1 MSEGVSW
8 PGEGN
13 RKVRALERISEV
25 GGRGILCAHANNSNP
40 SGPKRGKSF
49 MSRWYLAIDLG
60 TGGAKVAAV
69 ALDGTVLAAEF
80 ARIDMVLGADG
91 AAEQDPAQWWA
102 GITTAL
108 QQVVELANVPRN
120 NCAGIGI
127 TGQWGSTVPIDSSG
141 EAVGPCITWQ
151 DDRGGPWSKKL
162 VGGTIDIAG
171 FGPKKVVSWLRLAGG
186 APSPSGADPTGH
198 IQYFLHQRPD
208 LYANAA
214 AFLEPVDFVGLKL
227 TGRIAA
233 TPASM
238 VLSWLTDNRV
248 GATVAYHPDL
258 IKLADRDPTKLP
270 ELLPTG
276 STLGP
281 VLPALAASLG
291 IPSDTP
297 VVAGIPDLHTAALG
311 AGAIAD
317 FEGHIA
323 ISTSAW
329 VSAPVPFKK
338 TDVLHQMTSIPGIR
352 SGSYLIANNH
362 ETGGATLRWLRDNV
376 LNGDD
381 GLGNP
386 DLSYDAITAAAAKSP
401 VGSGGVIFAPWLKGE
416 RSPVED
422 RNLRASFLNIGLAT
436 TRADMIRAVL
446 EGVAYN
452 ALWLLEATEKFA
464 GQELDG
470 LRILG
475 GGAQSDLWCQI
486 HADVIGR
493 PILQVSDPL
502 NVNVRGA
509 AWFAAISLG
518 HLRAEELSAMAP
530 AARTFQPVGSAT
542 ATYKPLYAEF
552 VRLAKSQKAMY
563 KRLNARKRR

>member
-1 MSEGVSW
+1 
-8 PGEGN
+8 
-13 RKVRALERISEV
+13 
-25 GGRGILCAHANNSNP
+25 
-40 SGPKRGKSF
+40 

-69 ALDGTVLAAEF
+69 ALDGSVLAAEF
-80 ARIDMVLGADG
+80 ARIDMVLGPDG
-91 AAEQDPAQWWA
+91 AAEQDPAQWWR
-102 GITTAL
+102 GISKAL
-108 QQVVELANVPRN
+108 HQVVEKSRKPRN
-120 NCAGIGI
+120 DCAGIGI
-127 TGQWGSTVPIDSSG
+127 TGQWGSTVPIDTQG
-141 EAVGPCITWQ
+141 QPIGPCLTWQ

-171 FGPKKVVSWLRLAGG
+171 FGPKKVVTWLRLAGG
-186 APSPSGADPTGH
+186 TPSPSGADPTGH
-198 IQYFLHQRPD
+198 IQFLRNRHPHV
-208 LYANAA
+208 YAETA
-214 AFLEPVDFVGLKL
+214 AFLEPVDFVGLRL

-248 GATVAYHPDL
+248 DAAVAYHPDL
-258 IKLADRDPTKLP
+258 IKLADRDPAKLP

-281 VLPALAASLG
+281 ILPALAQTLG
-291 IPSDTP
+291 IPVDTP

-311 AGAIAD
+311 AGAIGN

-338 TDVLHQMTSIPGIR
+338 TDVMHQMTSIPGIR

-362 ETGGATLRWLRDNV
+362 ETGGATLRWLREAV
-376 LNGDD
+376 LTGDD

-386 DLSYDAITAAAAKSP
+386 DLSYEAITVAASQSRA
-401 VGSGGVIFAPWLKGE
+401 GSGGVIFAPWLKGE

-422 RNLRASFLNIGLAT
+422 RNLRASFLNIGLST
-436 TRADMIRAVL
+436 TRADLVRSVL

-452 ALWLLEATEKFA
+452 ARWLLEATEKFA
-464 GQELDG
+464 GRELDG

-486 HADVIGR
+486 HADVTGR
-493 PILQVSDPL
+493 PIHQVSDPL

-518 HLRAEELSAMAP
+518 HLRAEELSVIAPTARILHPDP
-530 AARTFQPVGSAT
+530 AAN
-542 ATYKPLYAEF
+542 ATYAPLYAEF

-563 KRLNARKRR
+563 KRLNARKRN

>member
-1 MSEGVSW
+1 MAKQFNKLDQFNHVERVMQVNVARVSNF
-8 PGEGN
+8 GRLDIRVRLGGN
-13 RKVRALERISEV
+13 A
-25 GGRGILCAHANNSNP
+25 
-40 SGPKRGKSF
+40 

-69 ALDGTVLAAEF
+69 SIEGTVLAAEF

-91 AAEQDPAQWWA
+91 KAEQDPAQWWT

-108 QQVVELANVPRN
+108 HRVVETLDGTGSAEHRRAD
-120 NCAGIGI
+120 CAGIGI
-127 TGQWGSTVPIDSSG
+127 TGQWGSTVPVDSRG
-141 EAVGPCITWQ
+141 VAVGPCMTWQ

-171 FGPKKVVSWLRLAGG
+171 FGPKKVVTWLRLAGG
-186 APSPSGADPTGH
+186 APAPSGADPTGH
-198 IQYFLHQRPD
+198 VQYFRYRHPD
-208 LYANAA
+208 LYANTA
-214 AFLEPVDFVGLKL
+214 AFLEPVDFVGLQL
-227 TGRIAA
+227 TGRVAA

-248 GATVAYHPDL
+248 GTAVAYHPDL
-258 IKLADRDPTKLP
+258 IKLADRATDKLP

-281 VLPALAASLG
+281 ILPALAQSLG
-291 IPSDTP
+291 IPVATP

-317 FEGHIA
+317 YQGHIA

-338 TDVLHQMTSIPGIR
+338 TDVIHQMTSIPGLK

-362 ETGGATLRWLRDNV
+362 ETGGATLRWLRDSI
-376 LNGDD
+376 LTGDD

-386 DLSYDAITAAAAKSP
+386 DLSYDAITSAAAGSAP
-401 VGSGGVIFAPWLKGE
+401 GSGGVIFAPWLKGE

-422 RNLRASFLNIGLAT
+422 RNLRASFLNLGLSS
-436 TRADMIRAVL
+436 TRADLVRAVL

-452 ALWLLEATEKFA
+452 TLWLLEATEKFA
-464 GQELDG
+464 GRELDG

-493 PILQVSDPL
+493 PILQVADPL

-509 AWFAAISLG
+509 AWFAAIALG
-518 HLRAEELSAMAP
+518 HLRAEELGAIAP
-530 AARTFQPVGSAT
+530 KATTFTPSPEAT
-542 ATYKPLYAEF
+542 NAYKPLYAEF
-552 VRLAKSQKAMY
+552 VRLAKSQKSMY
-563 KRLNARKRR
+563 KRLNGSRRA